1 MRRCRDAIASRSRVP
16 AACPRKF
23 FRGLPEQT
31 FSSEL
36 NAKLLDEIRT
46 QTAPYDTAISEMEE
60 MPNDWIYLEQHVTPF
75 GSRPVRVLTTWHFG
89 RPPSAPADVRRERLA
104 FERATRAKSSI
115 TMNTGITFSSI
126 TRKSSLRQ
134 FAMCSIR
141 SHFGLAVCQNMIRV
155 EARRLRR
162 PRGRARAL
170 NTI

>member
-104 FERATRAKSSI
+104 FERDSS
-115 TMNTGITFSSI
+115 
-126 TRKSSLRQ
+126 
-134 FAMCSIR
+134 
-141 SHFGLAVCQNMIRV
+141 
-155 EARRLRR
+155 
-162 PRGRARAL
+162 RARASWL
-170 NTI
+170 RLSTDARQVFDYNEYRYYIQLDHPQIILKAIRDVFHTVAFRARRVPKTDPR